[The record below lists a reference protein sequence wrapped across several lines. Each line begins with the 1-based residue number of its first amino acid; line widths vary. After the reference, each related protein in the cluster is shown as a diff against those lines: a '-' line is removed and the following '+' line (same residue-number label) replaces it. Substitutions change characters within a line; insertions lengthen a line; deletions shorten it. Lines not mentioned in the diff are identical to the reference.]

1 MRTLDAHRGNLP
13 PQVTTFIGREAEIA
27 AVADRVRRSPLVT
40 LTGVGG
46 VGKTRLALE
55 VAAEVVVDF
64 PDGAW
69 LCEFAPV
76 TDAGA
81 VWETLAASLRVQSSP
96 VRSLEESVLEYLAP
110 KRALLVLDNCEHL
123 LDAIARQ
130 VDAIAHRCPRVA
142 VLATSREGLALAGER
157 IVAVPS
163 LRVPE
168 DGADRDE
175 LMQAD
180 AVRLFVDRANAA
192 KSDFALTDRNAGAV
206 AVVCRRLDGIPLAI
220 ELAAARVRS
229 MSVEDLVA
237 RLDQRFKL
245 LTRGS
250 RAALER
256 HQTLR
261 NTIDWS
267 YDLLDPREREALNG
281 LSVFAGG
288 CDLAAA
294 EAVLAS
300 DALDAMDVLD
310 LLGQLID
317 KSLVVVDESEDG
329 GVRYRL
335 LETIRQYAQERLEAS
350 DEAAAVRRRHA
361 DHYIVVAETAGPHLR
376 SRGQIEWARAV
387 ARDTDNFRV
396 ALDWAVETGSAEH
409 ALRLVAPLT
418 VSGIAIGDAAMDW
431 AETASAIPG
440 ADQQPALSHGCRMG
454 IVGRH
459 QRGRLHAGRG
469 ARHRGGSRREM
480 LLAFAVHTCCGLEAS
495 SRCIEA
501 TSSRPSGYAEE
512 WVEQARGLDA
522 YELAHA
528 LILLAAVR
536 GFDMPTIDEAVRV
549 ARDGGITT
557 ALSLGL
563 VSPRDDAPDRG
574 I

>member
-1 MRTLDAHRGNLP
+1 M
-13 PQVTTFIGREAEIA
+13 
-27 AVADRVRRSPLVT
+27 
-40 LTGVGG
+40 
-46 VGKTRLALE
+46 
-55 VAAEVVVDF
+55 
-64 PDGAW
+64 
-69 LCEFAPV
+69 
-76 TDAGA
+76 
-81 VWETLAASLRVQSSP
+81 
-96 VRSLEESVLEYLAP
+96 
-110 KRALLVLDNCEHL
+110 
-123 LDAIARQ
+123 
-130 VDAIAHRCPRVA
+130 
-142 VLATSREGLALAGER
+142 
-157 IVAVPS
+157 PS

-192 KSDFALTDRNAGAV
+192 KNDFALTDRNAGAV

-329 GVRYRL
+329 SVRYRL

-361 DHYIVVAETAGPHLR
+361 DHYIVAAETAGPQLR

-387 ARDTDNFRV
+387 ARDTDNFRA
-396 ALDWAVETGSAEH
+396 ALDWAVETGSSDH

-418 VSGIAIGDAAMDW
+418 VGGLAIGDAAMDW

-440 ADQQPALSHGCRMG
+440 ADKSRLFPMVAAWASWGATNAGDFTRAEELVAAAEVAENALDEHGPYVLRVRGVLAMYQGDLDRARPA
-454 IVGRH
+454 
-459 QRGRLHAGRG
+459 
-469 ARHRGGSRREM
+469 
-480 LLAFAVHTCCGLEAS
+480 
-495 SRCIEA
+495 
-501 TSSRPSGYAEE
+501 AEE
-512 WVEQARGLDA
+512 WVEQARGLGA
-522 YELAHA
+522 YEYAHA
-528 LILLAAVR
+528 LTLLAAVR
-536 GFDMPTIDEAVRV
+536 GFDESIDVIDEAVRV

-563 VSPRDDAPDRG
+563 ISLAMTLPIEESARALLLLDEAIDLGIRSGDRMSLAMATANKAGIAARSGDWRATLLTSVDAAERQLEMGDLVNVTGPLVFASVALRELGHLDPAAVLLGRTAARSDDPYWVQWFIDFDAANTAALVDALGESTFGELTARG
-574 I
+574 AALDIADAVAYMREEVERVLQAKPPS